1 MDKTNK
7 NYLPEDHIKDTQ
19 QKAKSRDV
27 FLKLLAKQKLKTG
40 PFQRAS

>member
-7 NYLPEDHIKDTQ
+7 NYLSEDHIKDTQ
-19 QKAKSRDV
+19 QKAKSRDL
-27 FLKLLAKQKLKTG
+27 FRKLLAKQKLKAD